1 MLKKIFWV
9 FLIVIFSITL
19 YANSER
25 YRIQIGDVLEIYN
38 YGYSDLSQTVT
49 VGPDGIVELRL
60 VGPKSALGKTPEE
73 FASLIEGDY
82 KKHANESRINV
93 IVKSRTPKFVYVMG
107 EVVSPQNVNIV
118 LREDITLLEIL
129 SLCGGPTEVAEL
141 TELKLMRNGLTKTID
156 ISPAFNGLEWSER
169 VFLEPDDMIIIPK
182 KYNRRVYLF
191 GNTGKSGPVYFEQ
204 KEPMTLNY
212 LLSKMGFNS
221 DVMLPEIKIHRDDRI
236 LQFDALYVFNNLE
249 QIKLETNDIVVI
261 NKVDERFCYVTGRA
275 DGGKIIFDKEEKMS
289 LRTLMGKLSVD
300 MKYLPTLTILHA
312 DGTIDSFDSKRLETF
327 DFELKNGDII
337 QFPISKRVYLI
348 GNAPQ
353 KGEIVFSNHEE
364 LTLRAL
370 LIKIGYQMEQP
381 VEISILSPE
390 GETQNVSTENLLN
403 RDIMLQPGSILK
415 FPDER
420 FVNIVGDIS
429 NVVDPKSENPSD
441 PSDRFLFRYDEPMT
455 LKTVIQRLN
464 AIPIETGISVTV
476 LRGLE
481 QYQYDTKE
489 VFYSNQEIRLENGD
503 TLVFEKDRDRYIL
516 LFKEENQFSK
526 IYFKANE
533 EMTLFNL
540 FVKIGTISE
549 LWNDE
554 VRVLFPNGD
563 MRITDIDSV
572 LAQKTNMTLDPKSMV
587 MLPETYRS
595 VYCFGNVENQG
606 EILFKRSEAFTLRH
620 LIVKTKADLSKNTEE
635 IVIKVNEEIQ
645 RYRPEEFMNIEMDL
659 VLEPDSIILFK
670 PFIPKRI
677 SIFGEVELPGVKV
690 FEQDEPLNLMM
701 LLTKAEGFK
710 YNADRNIAII
720 DSSGKRRIIDYNNL
734 SDPTS
739 IELKDGSYVIVNENL
754 EQYVLLLGDV
764 KSPGVKFLK
773 QEQMSLLQLI
783 SQAGGV
789 LDWDRNTVIE
799 ITRED
804 GQKEIIDTQKR
815 PVDLN
820 TISIKVGD
828 IVYVVPSDRLK
839 IYVFGEVQV
848 PQILKYYEGL
858 TLFEALL
865 RCGGPKDS
873 AYLTK
878 ILYYKGGIDN
888 YPQVVDLSNIKW
900 SEPTDQVYLQPGD
913 VIYVPKSALVDILR
927 VTGFIGS
934 MINFSSNSLD
944 VYNTM
949 TQSNV
954 QLPFNYQ
961 ADSGSND
968 QTDSSNQNQ

>member
-1 MLKKIFWV
+1 MLKKIFLV

-370 LIKIGYQMEQP
+370 LIKIGYQLEEP
-381 VEISILSPE
+381 VEISILGPD
-390 GETQNVSTENLLN
+390 GEERVVSTENLMK
-403 RDIMLQPGSILK
+403 RDVSFQSGSIIE
-415 FPDER
+415 FPEQR
-420 FVNIVGDIS
+420 YVNIVGDIS
-429 NVVDPKSENPSD
+429 SE
-441 PSDRFLFRYDEPMT
+441 SDRFMFRYDEPMT
-455 LKTVIQRLN
+455 LKTVIQRFN
-464 AIPIETGISVTV
+464 AIPIETGISVTI

-489 VFYSNQEIRLENGD
+489 VFYSEKKIELLKGD
-503 TLVFEKDRDRYIL
+503 TLVFEKDRERYVL
-516 LFKEENQFSK
+516 LLKEDNKLSK

-533 EMTLFNL
+533 EMDLFQL
-540 FVKIGTISE
+540 FIKLGTISE
-549 LWNDE
+549 IWNDE
-554 VRVLFPNGD
+554 VRVMLPNGD
-563 MRITDIDSV
+563 IRITNIDDV
-572 LAQKTNMTLDPKSMV
+572 LSQKANMQLEPKSMV

-595 VYCFGNVENQG
+595 VYCFGNTGVQG
-606 EILFKRSEAFTLRH
+606 EIFFKRNEPFTMRQLIIKTNANITKSTEDI
-620 LIVKTKADLSKNTEE
+620 IVKTNKETK
-635 IVIKVNEEIQ
+635 
-645 RYRPEEFMNIEMDL
+645 RYNPEEFMDIEMD
-659 VLEPDSIILFK
+659 VSLEPDSIILFK
-670 PFIPKRI
+670 PFIPKRV
-677 SIFGEVELPGVKV
+677 SIFGEVEQPGVKV

-710 YNADRNIAII
+710 YNADRNISII
-720 DSSGKRRIIDYNNL
+720 DSSGNKKVVDFENL

-739 IELKDGSYVIVNENL
+739 VELSDRSYVIVDENL
-754 EQYVLLLGDV
+754 DQYVLLLGDV
-764 KSPGVKFLK
+764 RSPGVKFMKLK
-773 QEQMSLLQLI
+773 EMSLLQLL

-789 LDWDRNTVIE
+789 LDWDKNTRIE
-799 ITRED
+799 ITRSN
-804 GQKEIIDTQKR
+804 GKKEIIDTDKE
-815 PVDLN
+815 PVNLN
-820 TISIKVGD
+820 DITVKVGD
-828 IVYVVPSDRLK
+828 IVYVVPSNRLK
-839 IYVFGEVQV
+839 IYVFGEVLA
-848 PQILKYYEGL
+848 PRILRYYEGL

-865 RCGGPKDS
+865 QCGGPKDS

-900 SEPTDQVYLQPGD
+900 SEPTEQVYLQPGD

-934 MINFSSNSLD
+934 MITFSSASLD

-949 TQSNV
+949 TQSDV
-954 QLPFNYQ
+954 QFPVDYYSD
-961 ADSGSND
+961 DSGSND

>member
-1 MLKKIFWV
+1 LLKKIFLV

-370 LIKIGYQMEQP
+370 LIKIGYQLEEP
-381 VEISILSPE
+381 VEISILGPD
-390 GETQNVSTENLLN
+390 GEERVVSTENLMK
-403 RDIMLQPGSILK
+403 RDVSFQSGSIIE
-415 FPDER
+415 FPEQR
-420 FVNIVGDIS
+420 YVNIVGDIS
-429 NVVDPKSENPSD
+429 SE
-441 PSDRFLFRYDEPMT
+441 SDRFMFRYDEPMT
-455 LKTVIQRLN
+455 LKTVIQRFN
-464 AIPIETGISVTV
+464 AIPIETGISVTI

-489 VFYSNQEIRLENGD
+489 VFYSEKKIELLKGD
-503 TLVFEKDRDRYIL
+503 TLVFEKDRERYVL
-516 LFKEENQFSK
+516 LLKEDNKLSK

-533 EMTLFNL
+533 EMDLFQL
-540 FVKIGTISE
+540 FIKLGTISE
-549 LWNDE
+549 IWNDE
-554 VRVLFPNGD
+554 VRVMLPNGD
-563 MRITDIDSV
+563 IRITNIDDV
-572 LAQKTNMTLDPKSMV
+572 LSQKANMQLEPKSMV

-595 VYCFGNVENQG
+595 VYCFGNTGVQG
-606 EILFKRSEAFTLRH
+606 EIFFKRNEPFTMRQLIIKTNANITKSTEDI
-620 LIVKTKADLSKNTEE
+620 IVKTNKETK
-635 IVIKVNEEIQ
+635 
-645 RYRPEEFMNIEMDL
+645 RYNPEEFMDIEMD
-659 VLEPDSIILFK
+659 VSLEPDSIILFK
-670 PFIPKRI
+670 PFIPKRV
-677 SIFGEVELPGVKV
+677 SIFGEVEQPGVKV

-710 YNADRNIAII
+710 YNADRNISII
-720 DSSGKRRIIDYNNL
+720 DSSGNKKVVDFENL

-739 IELKDGSYVIVNENL
+739 VELSDRSYVIVDENL
-754 EQYVLLLGDV
+754 DQYVLLLGDV
-764 KSPGVKFLK
+764 RSPGVKFMKLK
-773 QEQMSLLQLI
+773 EMSLLQLL

-789 LDWDRNTVIE
+789 LDWDKNTRIE
-799 ITRED
+799 ITRSN
-804 GQKEIIDTQKR
+804 GKKEIIDTDKE
-815 PVDLN
+815 PVNLN
-820 TISIKVGD
+820 DITVKVGD
-828 IVYVVPSDRLK
+828 IVYVVPSNRLK
-839 IYVFGEVQV
+839 IYVFGEVLA
-848 PQILKYYEGL
+848 PRILRYYEGL

-865 RCGGPKDS
+865 QCGGPKDS

-900 SEPTDQVYLQPGD
+900 SEPTEQVYLQPGD

-934 MINFSSNSLD
+934 MITFSSASLD

-949 TQSNV
+949 TQSDV
-954 QLPFNYQ
+954 QFPVDYYSD
-961 ADSGSND
+961 DSGSND

>member
-1 MLKKIFWV
+1 
-9 FLIVIFSITL
+9 
-19 YANSER
+19 
-25 YRIQIGDVLEIYN
+25 
-38 YGYSDLSQTVT
+38 
-49 VGPDGIVELRL
+49 VELRL

-370 LIKIGYQMEQP
+370 LIKIGYQLEEP
-381 VEISILSPE
+381 VEISILGPD
-390 GETQNVSTENLLN
+390 GEERVVSTENLMK
-403 RDIMLQPGSILK
+403 RDVSFQSGSIIE
-415 FPDER
+415 FPEQR
-420 FVNIVGDIS
+420 YVNIVGDIS
-429 NVVDPKSENPSD
+429 SE
-441 PSDRFLFRYDEPMT
+441 SDRFMFRYDEPMT
-455 LKTVIQRLN
+455 LKTVIQRFN
-464 AIPIETGISVTV
+464 AIPIETGISVTI

-489 VFYSNQEIRLENGD
+489 VFYSEKKIELLKGD
-503 TLVFEKDRDRYIL
+503 TLVFEKDRERYVL
-516 LFKEENQFSK
+516 LLKEDNKLSK

-533 EMTLFNL
+533 EMDLFQL
-540 FVKIGTISE
+540 FIKLGTISE
-549 LWNDE
+549 IWNDE
-554 VRVLFPNGD
+554 VRVMLPNGD
-563 MRITDIDSV
+563 IRITNIDDV
-572 LAQKTNMTLDPKSMV
+572 LSQKANMQLEPKSMV

-595 VYCFGNVENQG
+595 VYCFGNTGVQG
-606 EILFKRSEAFTLRH
+606 EIFFKRNEPFTMRQLIIKTNANITKSTEDI
-620 LIVKTKADLSKNTEE
+620 IVKTNKETK
-635 IVIKVNEEIQ
+635 
-645 RYRPEEFMNIEMDL
+645 RYNPEEFMDIEMD
-659 VLEPDSIILFK
+659 VSLEPDSIILFK
-670 PFIPKRI
+670 PFIPKRV
-677 SIFGEVELPGVKV
+677 SIFGEVEQPGVKV

-710 YNADRNIAII
+710 YNADRNISII
-720 DSSGKRRIIDYNNL
+720 DSSGNKKVVDFENL

-739 IELKDGSYVIVNENL
+739 VELSDRSYVIVDENL
-754 EQYVLLLGDV
+754 DQYVLLLGDV
-764 KSPGVKFLK
+764 RSPGVKFMKLK
-773 QEQMSLLQLI
+773 EMSLLQLL

-789 LDWDRNTVIE
+789 LDWDKNTRIE
-799 ITRED
+799 ITRSN
-804 GQKEIIDTQKR
+804 GKKEIIDTDKE
-815 PVDLN
+815 PVNLN
-820 TISIKVGD
+820 DITVKVGD
-828 IVYVVPSDRLK
+828 IVYVVPSNRLK
-839 IYVFGEVQV
+839 IYVFGEVLA
-848 PQILKYYEGL
+848 PRILRYYEGL

-865 RCGGPKDS
+865 QCGGPKDS

-900 SEPTDQVYLQPGD
+900 SEPTEQVYLQPGD

-934 MINFSSNSLD
+934 MITFSSASLD

-949 TQSNV
+949 TQSDV
-954 QLPFNYQ
+954 QFPVDYYSD
-961 ADSGSND
+961 DSGSND